1 MRIFIHDVAEIKLE
15 AVDSLTLSKTRT
27 LTIRDAKGN
36 KYEIALFS
44 DDAAKLA
51 LEV

>member
-1 MRIFIHDVAEIKLE
+1 MRIFIHDVVTIELD
-15 AVDSLTLSKTRT
+15 AVDSLPTCKTRT